1 MNILKKIVSFGMS
14 SIVVCLYAQNYSI
27 ENGQFNS
34 ASGYS
39 VSALFSEGSVVGSVE
54 SGVSSNS
61 EFQVESGA
69 ILIPLG
75 TTSGI
80 NSPGLLPLTFSVKNN
95 YPNPFNARTQIV
107 FTVPESSNTQVEI
120 YDCKGQSVRYLVNK
134 PLDAGEYTLEWD
146 GLNFSGIEL
155 PSGLYIANIQS
166 GNHSGTIKMLL
177 LK

>member
-1 MNILKKIVSFGMS
+1 MNILKIIAFWGVSS
-14 SIVVCLYAQNYSI
+14 LVVCLYAQNYSV

-39 VSALFSEGSVVGSVE
+39 ESASFLEESVVGSVE
-54 SGVSSNS
+54 SGTSSNG

-75 TTSGI
+75 PTSDI
-80 NSPGLLPLTFSVKNN
+80 NSAELLPWTFSFKDN

-107 FTVPESSNTQVEI
+107 FTVPESSNTRVEI
-120 YDCKGQSVRYLVNK
+120 YNCKGQSVRYLVNK

-166 GNHSGTIKMLL
+166 GNHSGIIKMLL